1 MNVETKSVN
10 APSKATLE
18 RDYVRDWVDSRGHDY
33 RLGVFERQRKG
44 GLKPLVSNPTVA
56 EIRQALEA
64 CSLSMKDSILEVGCG
79 WGRLLEELH
88 SDFDISGCDVSDDM
102 LGLADPRLKT
112 FKLDIATENIPFMR
126 ANEQRWDVLFTRGVM
141 LYFMEVPVQMAY
153 AMNNMLM
160 LAAKRIIIWEW
171 PEVCAKMRQFSS
183 SPKFEYRPIE
193 HRSE

>member
-18 RDYVRDWVDSRGHDY
+18 RDYVRDWVDSRGRDY

-44 GLKPLVSNPTVA
+44 GHKPLVSNPTVA
-56 EIRQALEA
+56 EIRQVLAA
-64 CSLSMKDSILEVGCG
+64 CSPGMKGSILEVGCG

>member
-1 MNVETKSVN
+1 MNVEIESVN
-10 APSKATLE
+10 TLSEPSTLE
-18 RDYVRDWVDSRGHDY
+18 RDYVRDWVDSRGRDY

-44 GLKPLVSNPTVA
+44 GLKPLVSNPAVA
-56 EIRQALEA
+56 EIRQALTA
-64 CSLSMKDSILEVGCG
+64 CNPGSILEVGCG

-88 SDFDISGCDVSDDM
+88 CDFDIAGCDVSDDM

-126 ANEQRWDVLFTRGVM
+126 AKEQRWDVLFTRGVM

-160 LAAKRIIIWEW
+160 LAARRIIIWEW
-171 PEVCAKMRQFSS
+171 PEVCEKMRQFSS